1 MVKTIGT
8 ISIGAISIGAI
19 LLGLAAVSAA
29 ALAESSEGKA
39 PAKCEVAEVN
49 PVTGHVSCIKPL
61 GAPVDPPPAEAA
73 APCNPDQARGQWTW
87 GPGCNELN
95 SDMKGM

>member
-8 ISIGAISIGAI
+8 ILIGTI
-19 LLGLAAVSAA
+19 LLGLTVMSGM
-29 ALAESSEGKA
+29 ALAETSAPAA

-49 PVTGHVSCIKPL
+49 PVTGHVICIKPL
-61 GAPVDPPPAEAA
+61 GTPVERPPAEAA

-95 SDMKGM
+95 DDTKGM